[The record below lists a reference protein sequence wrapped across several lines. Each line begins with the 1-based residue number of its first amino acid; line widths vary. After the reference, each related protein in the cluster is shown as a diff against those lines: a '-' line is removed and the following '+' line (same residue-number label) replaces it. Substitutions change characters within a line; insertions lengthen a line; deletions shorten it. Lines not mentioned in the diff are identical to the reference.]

1 MTAPHITNVRPSM
14 RGAPGLGV
22 WFEGVADLRAEHRPG
37 DPDGWCALLD
47 TIRCG
52 CRHDDSQAAT
62 RCARKA
68 AQTRLARGATR
79 TVLTTRP

>member
-1 MTAPHITNVRPSM
+1 MTDTGLHVGHVRAAM
-14 RGAPGLGV
+14 RGAPGEGV
-22 WFEGVADLRAEHRPG
+22 WYEGVADLRAEHRAG

-62 RCARKA
+62 RCVKKA
-68 AQTRLARGATR
+68 AQARLAAETQPA
-79 TVLTTRP
+79 LF